1 MSYVVSVRRSA
12 QRELEAIA
20 SPFQQKIEE
29 RMLSLGDNA
38 RPAGCKML
46 KGSEKSWR
54 IRIGDYRL
62 VYEIDDSA
70 KTVTV
75 IKIRPPKQCL
85 PLASSL
91 VFPFYFRDQ
100 FSAVEANVYRVA
112 CGYLGGVT

>member
-1 MSYVVSVRRSA
+1 VSYVVSVRRSA

-70 KTVTV
+70 KNRDRNQDSPTEAVFT
-75 IKIRPPKQCL
+75 
-85 PLASSL
+85 ASFIPRLS
-91 VFPFYFRDQ
+91 F
-100 FSAVEANVYRVA
+100 
-112 CGYLGGVT
+112 